1 MKSIENL
8 EEIWPKVEKL
18 GKEDQL
24 MLAEKILS
32 KIHQENQTRKNKT
45 LALIELK
52 NLGSEI
58 WKDIDVKEYLH
69 DLRQWD

>member
-8 EEIWPKVEKL
+8 EELWPKVEKL
-18 GKEDQL
+18 GKDEQL

-32 KIHQENQTRKNKT
+32 KIHQEFKFKKSKS
-45 LALIELK
+45 LALNDLK

-58 WKDIDVKEYLH
+58 WKDIDVNQYLN
-69 DLRQWD
+69 DLRKWD

>member
-8 EEIWPKVEKL
+8 EDIWPKVEKL
-18 GKEDQL
+18 DKEDQL

-32 KIHQENQTRKNKT
+32 KIHQENQSRKTKS
-45 LALIELK
+45 LALSDLK

-58 WKDIDVKEYLH
+58 WKDIDVKQYLQ

>member
-18 GKEDQL
+18 DNEDQL

-32 KIHQENQTRKNKT
+32 KIHQENQSRKTKS
-45 LALIELK
+45 LALTDLK

-58 WKDIDVKEYLH
+58 WKDIDVKQYLQ